1 VGLTKTSTAKAYQ
14 AAVEGNINGA
24 APYVPDYR

>member
-1 VGLTKTSTAKAYQ
+1 VGLAKTSTAKAYQ

-24 APYVPDYR
+24 TLDVPDYL